1 MTYEFRPAG
10 DGGWLAIAA
19 GKRLLAVRELDDV
32 ATAWNALTGVDG
44 FQAAVDLLTSR
55 GLAATPPFALIEWE
69 PGMDAR
75 LIIRGDPAVTVT
87 DADGEQRLTAAGVST
102 WVERILNGVTA
113 IAVTLPGA
121 TPVGERVLP
130 LALGAALVAAVSTG
144 GASGGS
150 KAADAAPQSLDEA
163 TVVVDEA
170 TVVVDVDES
179 SPAQPEPT
187 DDRGYD
193 YLFGDTVYRSVS
205 DAAVIVPDPIAEIE
219 APGDHD
225 GHTVLTSDLAR
236 ARGARTPRTGSPKAA
251 APPATQFVL
260 VLSTTGARE
269 PLANSVVIGRS
280 PSASKVSG
288 GVIPK
293 LLMLGNGDQD
303 ISRNHA
309 QVSVEGNTAVVTD
322 LHSKNGTT
330 IILPG
335 KDAQRLRPGEPTAII
350 AGTVIDLGGGITLT
364 LDED

>member
-1 MTYEFRPAG
+1 LTYEFRPAR

-19 GKRLLAVRELDDV
+19 GKRLLAGRELDDV
-32 ATAWNALTGVDG
+32 AAAWNALTGADG
-44 FQAAVDLLTSR
+44 VQAAVDLLTSR
-55 GLAATPPFALIEWE
+55 GLAATPPFVLIEWE

-102 WVERILNGVTA
+102 WVERILSGVTA
-113 IAVTLPGA
+113 IAVTVPGA

-150 KAADAAPQSLDEA
+150 KAADAAPQPL
-163 TVVVDEA
+163 DEA

-187 DDRGYD
+187 DDHGYD

-205 DAAVIVPDPIAEIE
+205 EAAVIVPDEIAEGE

-236 ARGARTPRTGSPKAA
+236 ARGARTPRTRTPRTGAPKAA

-269 PLANSVVIGRS
+269 PLADSVVIGRS

>member
-19 GKRLLAVRELDDV
+19 GKRLLAVPGLDDV
-32 ATAWNALTGVDG
+32 VTAWNALMGADG
-44 FQAAVDLLTSR
+44 FQAAVDLLTSG
-55 GLAATPPFALIEWE
+55 GLAATPPFALVEWE
-69 PGMDAR
+69 AGADAR
-75 LIIRGDPAVTVT
+75 LIIRGDVTVTVT
-87 DADGEQRLTAAGVST
+87 DDGGEQQLTAAGVST
-102 WVERILNGVTA
+102 WVERILTGVTA
-113 IAVTLPGA
+113 IAVTVPGA

-130 LALGAALVAAVSTG
+130 LALGAALVAAVSTA
-144 GASGGS
+144 GASDGS
-150 KAADAAPQSLDEA
+150 VAADAAPQPL
-163 TVVVDEA
+163 DEA

-179 SPAQPEPT
+179 GQAQPEPA

-205 DAAVIVPDPIAEIE
+205 EAAVIVPDPDSDSDPEL
-219 APGDHD
+219 PGDHD
-225 GHTVLTSDLAR
+225 GQTVLTSDLAR
-236 ARGARTPRTGSPKAA
+236 ARGARTSRTATPKAA
-251 APPATQFVL
+251 AAPATQFVL
-260 VLSTTGARE
+260 VPSTTGARE
-269 PLANSVVIGRS
+269 PLAGTVVIGRS
-280 PSASKVSG
+280 PSANKVSG
-288 GVIPK
+288 GIIPK

-335 KDAQRLRPGEPTAII
+335 KDAQRLRPGEPTTII